1 MDQNTNGKVFSKVLP
16 FVHDGGPFGTVP
28 ELLFDKKHLIST
40 LQQILS
46 STGKTDI
53 SLLWVDIESLF
64 NLNLVAGLSLATWSL
79 IIFQSNHTTTS
90 PIETSSKLVTWGPY
104 RFSRNPMYL
113 SLTIIYLGEAG
124 VLVQVWP
131 LPLLLLTLIYV
142 QLIVIPYEEN
152 QLQKQFGATYR
163 QYCAKVL
170 RWI

>member
-1 MDQNTNGKVFSKVLP
+1 
-16 FVHDGGPFGTVP
+16 
-28 ELLFDKKHLIST
+28 
-40 LQQILS
+40 
-46 STGKTDI
+46 
-53 SLLWVDIESLF
+53 
-64 NLNLVAGLSLATWSL
+64 
-79 IIFQSNHTTTS
+79 
-90 PIETSSKLVTWGPY
+90 
-104 RFSRNPMYL
+104 MYL

-131 LPLLLLTLIYV
+131 MPLLLLTLIYV